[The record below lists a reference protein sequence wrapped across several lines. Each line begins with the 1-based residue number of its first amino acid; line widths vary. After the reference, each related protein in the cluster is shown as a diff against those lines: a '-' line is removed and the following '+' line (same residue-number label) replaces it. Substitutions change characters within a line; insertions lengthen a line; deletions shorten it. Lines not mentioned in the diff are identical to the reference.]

1 MRVTTGFLVDQS
13 LARLQARLE
22 SFEGAQNR
30 LSSGRQFERAS
41 EDVNGMNSSLA
52 LRSERRSID
61 QAVRNAQ
68 DGATRVDL
76 ADTKLQQS
84 LTALRRVRDLAIRA
98 SSTLNPTEAA
108 SIAEEMGTLNDQLV
122 SLANSTYLGQGLFN
136 GTAGTDAVAFV
147 AGSWTYTGDTGAL
160 NRRISETETVQINVI
175 GDDLFGFTSPEDVF
189 TMVSRVENLA
199 RTGDTIGV
207 ANGIGDIDAAMDRI
221 QENLAELGA
230 TGTRIE
236 QTIERDLAASETIR
250 RQLSQLEDVDL
261 AESVL
266 EIQTQEV
273 ALQATM
279 GAVARA
285 LQPTLTDYLR

>member
-22 SFEGAQNR
+22 SFEDAQNR

-41 EDVNGMNSSLA
+41 EDVNGMNSALS

-84 LTALRRVRDLAIRA
+84 LNALRRVRDLAIR
-98 SSTLNPTEAA
+98 SSSSLNPTEAA
-108 SIAEEMGTLNDQLV
+108 AIAEEMATLNDQLV
-122 SLANSTYLGQGLFN
+122 ALANSTYLGQGLFN
-136 GTAGTDAVAFV
+136 GTAGTDAVTFV
-147 AGSWTYTGDTGAL
+147 AGSWTYTGDSGAL
-160 NRRISETETVQINVI
+160 NRRISETETVQINVT
-175 GDDLFGFTSPEDVF
+175 GDEAFGFTTAEDVF
-189 TMVSRVENLA
+189 TMVGRVENLT
-199 RTGDTIGV
+199 RTGDTLGV
-207 ANGIGDIDAAMDRI
+207 ANGIADIDAAMDRI